1 MQTLATLKLI
11 SSKQNRITNPI
22 MSRRNKLAAKIAEQI
37 AVVTAQQDGRVYTAK
52 RTKSVT
58 NRDTGVTHTLET
70 NVRVKEWFWTADN
83 GKINLCVRYGSKVL
97 SLAKDKNAIEV
108 DNKDELLNALNL
120 IKNAVVMGELDAAI
134 LAVTRPLKNGA
145 VK

>member
-37 AVVTAQQDGRVYTAK
+37 SLVTAQQDGRVYTAK

-120 IKNAVVMGELDAAI
+120 IKNAVVIGELDAAI